1 MNTTIA
7 IDLGGT
13 NVRVARVREGKIE
26 ARLSEPV
33 KASGTERGVLDQMC
47 ALVEKVNNGT
57 ASRIGVAVPSVV
69 DFNTGI
75 VYNVMNIPSWK
86 EVHLKQYLE
95 SRFGIETHADND
107 VNCFVAAEKAYGAGR
122 PFDNLVGITLGTGV
136 GAGIVIDGRCIAVPT
151 RARVRYAVCPILR
164 ATMKTTPASNSS
176 TSGTPRLWPRP
187 IKPARAPPWP

>member
-1 MNTTIA
+1 MNTTVA

-33 KASGTERGVLDQMC
+33 KASGTEREVLDQMC

-136 GAGIVIDGRCIAVPT
+136 GAGIVIDGKVYRGANTGAGEICSLPYLESNYEDYT
-151 RARVRYAVCPILR
+151 SQQLFN
-164 ATMKTTPASNSS
+164 KWHTTALAE
-176 TSGTPRLWPRP
+176 GR
-187 IKPARAPPWP
+187 